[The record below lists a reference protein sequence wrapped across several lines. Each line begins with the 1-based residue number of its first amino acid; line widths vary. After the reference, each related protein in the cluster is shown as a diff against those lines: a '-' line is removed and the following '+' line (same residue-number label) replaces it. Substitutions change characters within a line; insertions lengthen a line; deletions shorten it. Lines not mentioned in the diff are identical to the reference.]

1 MNNTLHEN
9 KRYIVTSEILWDNK
23 EWFYIQMKFDTM
35 SPLTVDVR
43 DTLEEAIYYANIM
56 EKFYNEQY

>member
-1 MNNTLHEN
+1 MNNILHEN
-9 KRYIVTSEILWDNK
+9 SRYIVTSEILWDSK
-23 EWFYIQMKFDTM
+23 YWFYIQMKFDTM

-56 EKFYNEQY
+56 EKFYNG

>member
-1 MNNTLHEN
+1 MNNILHEN
-9 KRYIVTSEILWDNK
+9 TRYIVTHEILWDEK

-35 SPLTVDVR
+35 LPLTVDVR
-43 DTLEEAIYYANIM
+43 ETLKEAIYYADIM

>member
-1 MNNTLHEN
+1 MNNILHEN
-9 KRYIVTSEILWDNK
+9 TRYIVTTEIMWDQK

-43 DTLEEAIYYANIM
+43 DNLEEAIYYANIM
-56 EKFYNEQY
+56 EKFYGRVL

>member
-1 MNNTLHEN
+1 MNNSLHEN
-9 KRYIVTSEILWDNK
+9 TRYIVTTEILWDQK

-43 DTLEEAIYYANIM
+43 ETLEEAIYYADIM
-56 EKFYNEQY
+56 EKFYGRVL